1 MEFLKNHYEKVLLA
15 VVLLGLA
22 VVVGLLPMKI
32 PEAPASETAAP
43 QNPPTPLNLVTNQAA
58 LNMLSN
64 LPPLVLSGTNNLFNP
79 VTWRRTQ
86 DGSMIKLISDNL
98 IGPGAVIY
106 QKAIPLYFILS
117 YDGVNGSNYIIG
129 VAQEAHKNPN
139 LRSKKL
145 LYVTPNETTE
155 FFKLIQVNGAP
166 DAPSDLS
173 LQLVDTKEVV
183 SISKE
188 KPYKR
193 VTGYLADLK
202 YAPKGVSENLTW
214 SAKRAGDK
222 LIFDGD
228 TNNIVD
234 ISSNVVVLSASST
247 GKRTTLKLNAAP

>member
-32 PEAPASETAAP
+32 PDAPAIEAAAAP
-43 QNPPTPLNLVTNQAA
+43 NPPVPLNLATNEAA
-58 LNMLSN
+58 LSLLSN

-79 VTWRRTQ
+79 VMWRRTQ
-86 DGSMIKLISDNL
+86 DGSMVKLIADNM

-106 QKAIPLYFILS
+106 QRAIPLYFILS
-117 YDGVNGSNYIIG
+117 YDGINGSNYIIG
-129 VAQEAHKNPN
+129 VTQEAHKNPN

-145 LYVTPNETTE
+145 VYATLNETTE
-155 FFKLIQVNGAP
+155 FFKLVQVNGPP
-166 DAPSDLS
+166 DAPTDLG
-173 LQLVDTKEVV
+173 LQLHDTKEIV

-202 YAPKGVSENLTW
+202 YAPKVTSDNLTW
-214 SAKRAGDK
+214 SGKRPGDN